1 MFFTVIL
8 PVSKKL
14 LPTACRTFR
23 IRLRERSNSVY
34 KDKVSENI
42 LSEKGFNKFYDTI

>member
-8 PVSKKL
+8 ACIKKL
-14 LPTACRTFR
+14 LPTACCTFR

>member
-14 LPTACRTFR
+14 LPTACCTFH
-23 IRLRERSNSVY
+23 IRLRERNNSVY

>member
-1 MFFTVIL
+1 MIFLRLYFL
-8 PVSKKL
+8 YQKL
-14 LPTACRTFR
+14 LPTACRTFH
-23 IRLRERSNSVY
+23 IRLRERNNSVY